1 MSMFKEFAMP
11 PLVLTV
17 IAAVVTGALV
27 ATESVTTPIIEQQ
40 AAAAADAARAV
51 VLPSAD
57 SFTQVTVDE
66 MPEGGVDIYEANNG
80 TGYVVTAQAKG
91 YGGMLKVM
99 VGIDSNGLISGT
111 EVLENNETQGLG
123 SKVSEHAFMDQYIGK
138 DSTLEG
144 IETISGTT
152 ISSNAFSKAVQNAYQ
167 VYGVAAGV
175 EVAGTQRD
183 PITDEVKAELFPNVT
198 SFQKYAVEGEAY
210 KAGDE
215 GYIVVTSNAGFAGDV
230 TTAIG
235 FDLDGAITG
244 VVFTETSETQDY
256 GEQYTRASWKDAQ
269 VGKTSADELDLI
281 SGSTVT
287 YDALKLNFTEAFE
300 MLPTLADASLEYE
313 GTAEGYNGT
322 MTVAV
327 GIDSTGAITSV
338 RLVDSA
344 DDFASKVSDEAFT
357 SQFVGKT
364 STDGISTIS
373 GATVSSTAFIEAV
386 NNALAAQKGA

>member
-235 FDLDGAITG
+235 FDLNGAITG

-281 SGSTVT
+281 SGATVT

-300 MLPTLADASLEYE
+300 MLPTLTDASLEYE

-386 NNALAAQKGA
+386 NNALAAQQGA

>member
-230 TTAIG
+230 TPAIG
-235 FDLDGAITG
+235 FDLNGAITG

>member
-167 VYGVAAGV
+167 VYAVAAGV

-235 FDLDGAITG
+235 FDLNGAITG

-281 SGSTVT
+281 SGATVT

>member
-183 PITDEVKAELFPNVT
+183 PITDEVKAEPFPNVT

-235 FDLDGAITG
+235 FDLNGAITG

-281 SGSTVT
+281 SGATVT

>member
-235 FDLDGAITG
+235 FDLNGAITG

-300 MLPTLADASLEYE
+300 MLPALADASLEYE

>member
-175 EVAGTQRD
+175 EVAGTPRD

-235 FDLDGAITG
+235 FDLNGAITG

>member
-235 FDLDGAITG
+235 FDLNGAITG

-281 SGSTVT
+281 SGATVT

-338 RLVDSA
+338 RLVDST

>member
-40 AAAAADAARAV
+40 AAAAADAARSV

-235 FDLDGAITG
+235 FDLNGAITG

>member
-138 DSTLEG
+138 DSNLEG
-144 IETISGTT
+144 LETISGTT
-152 ISSNAFSKAVQNAYQ
+152 ISSNAFTQAVRNAFA
-167 VYGVAAGV
+167 VYGEAAGV
-175 EVAGTQRD
+175 EVAGVERE

-235 FDLDGAITG
+235 FDLNGAITG

>member
-27 ATESVTTPIIEQQ
+27 ATESITTPIIEQQ

-51 VLPSAD
+51 VLPAAD
-57 SFTQVTVDE
+57 SFNQLTVDE
-66 MPEGGVDIYEANNG
+66 MPEGGVDVYEATNG
-80 TGYVVTAQAKG
+80 SGYVVTTQAKG

-99 VGIDSNGLISGT
+99 VGIDSNGLITGT

-138 DSTLEG
+138 DSNLEG
-144 IETISGTT
+144 IEAIGGTT
-152 ISSNAFSKAVQNAYQ
+152 ISSNAFTKAVRIAYE
-167 VYGVAAGV
+167 VYGQAAGV
-175 EVAGTQRD
+175 EIAGVERE
-183 PITDEVKAELFPNVT
+183 PISDEVKAELFPNVT

-210 KAGDE
+210 RAGNE
-215 GYIVVTSNAGFAGDV
+215 GYIIVTTSAGFAGDV

-235 FDLDGAITG
+235 LDNNGAITG

-256 GEQYTRASWKDAQ
+256 GEQYTRNSWKTAQ
-269 VGKTSADELDLI
+269 VGKTSADELDMI
-281 SGSTVT
+281 SGATIT
-287 YDALKLNFTEAFE
+287 GDALKQNFAQAFE
-300 MLPTLADASLEYE
+300 LLPTLADASLEYV

-338 RLVDSA
+338 RLVESG

>member
-235 FDLDGAITG
+235 FDLNGAITG
-244 VVFTETSETQDY
+244 VVFTETSETQVY
-256 GEQYTRASWKDAQ
+256 GEQYSRASWKDAQ

>member
-1 MSMFKEFAMP
+1 MAIGVFFIILAI
-11 PLVLTV
+11 LLV
-17 IAAVVTGALV
+17 IALPVGGVFGLM
-27 ATESVTTPIIEQQ
+27 SLLPSLMNPDFSF
-40 AAAAADAARAV
+40 AAADAARAV

-235 FDLDGAITG
+235 FDLNGAITG

>member
-235 FDLDGAITG
+235 FDLNGAITG

-357 SQFVGKT
+357 SQLVGKT

>member
-235 FDLDGAITG
+235 FDLNGAITG

-281 SGSTVT
+281 SGSTIT

>member
-235 FDLDGAITG
+235 FDLNGAITG

-322 MTVAV
+322 MSVAV

>member
-111 EVLENNETQGLG
+111 EVLKNNETQGLG

-235 FDLDGAITG
+235 FDLNGAITG

>member
-27 ATESVTTPIIEQQ
+27 ATESITTPIIEQQ

-51 VLPSAD
+51 VLPAAD
-57 SFTQVTVDE
+57 SFNQLTVDE
-66 MPEGGVDIYEANNG
+66 MPEGGVDVYEATNG
-80 TGYVVTAQAKG
+80 SGYVVTAQAKG

-99 VGIDSNGLISGT
+99 VGIDSNGLITGT

-138 DSTLEG
+138 DSNLEG
-144 IETISGTT
+144 IEAIGGTT
-152 ISSNAFSKAVQNAYQ
+152 ISSNAFTKAVRIAYE
-167 VYGVAAGV
+167 VYGQAAGV
-175 EVAGTQRD
+175 EIAGVERE
-183 PITDEVKAELFPNVT
+183 PISDEVKAELFPNVT

-210 KAGDE
+210 RAGNE
-215 GYIVVTSNAGFAGDV
+215 GYIIVTTSAGFAGDV

-235 FDLDGAITG
+235 LDNNGAITG

-256 GEQYTRASWKDAQ
+256 GEQYTRNSWKTAQ
-269 VGKTSADELDLI
+269 VGKTSADELDMI
-281 SGSTVT
+281 SGATIT
-287 YDALKLNFTEAFE
+287 GDALKQNFAQAFE
-300 MLPTLADASLEYE
+300 LLPTLADASLEYV

-338 RLVDSA
+338 RLVESG

-386 NNALAAQKGA
+386 NNALAAPEGA

>member
-27 ATESVTTPIIEQQ
+27 ATESITTPIIEQQ

-51 VLPSAD
+51 VLPAAD
-57 SFTQVTVDE
+57 SFNQLTVDE
-66 MPEGGVDIYEANNG
+66 MPEGGVDVYEATNG
-80 TGYVVTAQAKG
+80 SGYVVTAQAKG

-99 VGIDSNGLISGT
+99 VGIDSNGLITGT

-138 DSTLEG
+138 DSNLEG
-144 IETISGTT
+144 IEAIGGTT
-152 ISSNAFSKAVQNAYQ
+152 ISSNAFTKAVRIAYE
-167 VYGVAAGV
+167 VYGQAAGV
-175 EVAGTQRD
+175 EIAGVERE
-183 PITDEVKAELFPNVT
+183 PISDEVKAELFPNVT

-210 KAGDE
+210 RAGNE
-215 GYIVVTSNAGFAGDV
+215 GYIIVTTSAGFAGDV
-230 TTAIG
+230 TTTIG
-235 FDLDGAITG
+235 LDNNGAITG

-256 GEQYTRASWKDAQ
+256 GEQYTRNSWKTAQ
-269 VGKTSADELDLI
+269 VGKTSADELDMI
-281 SGSTVT
+281 SGATIT
-287 YDALKLNFTEAFE
+287 GDALKQNFAQAFE
-300 MLPTLADASLEYE
+300 LLPTLADASLEYV

-338 RLVDSA
+338 RLVESG

>member
-27 ATESVTTPIIEQQ
+27 ATESITTPIIEQQ

-51 VLPSAD
+51 VLPAAD
-57 SFTQVTVDE
+57 SFNQLTVDE
-66 MPEGGVDIYEANNG
+66 MPEGGVDVYEATNG
-80 TGYVVTAQAKG
+80 SGYVVTAQAKG

-99 VGIDSNGLISGT
+99 VGIDSNGLITGT

-138 DSTLEG
+138 DSNLEG
-144 IETISGTT
+144 IEAIGGTT
-152 ISSNAFSKAVQNAYQ
+152 ISSNAFTKAVRIAYE
-167 VYGVAAGV
+167 VYGQAAGV
-175 EVAGTQRD
+175 EIAGVERE
-183 PITDEVKAELFPNVT
+183 PISDEVKAELFPNVT

-210 KAGDE
+210 RAGNE
-215 GYIVVTSNAGFAGDV
+215 GYIIVTTSAGFAGDV

-235 FDLDGAITG
+235 LDNNGAITG

-256 GEQYTRASWKDAQ
+256 GEQYTRNSWKTAQ
-269 VGKTSADELDLI
+269 VGKTSADELDMI
-281 SGSTVT
+281 SGATIT
-287 YDALKLNFTEAFE
+287 GDALKQNFAQAFE
-300 MLPTLADASLEYE
+300 LLPTLADASLEYV

-338 RLVDSA
+338 RLVESG

-364 STDGISTIS
+364 SIDGISTIS

>member
-27 ATESVTTPIIEQQ
+27 ATESITTPIIEQQ

-51 VLPSAD
+51 VLPAAD
-57 SFTQVTVDE
+57 SFNQLTVDE
-66 MPEGGVDIYEANNG
+66 MPEGGVDVYEATNG
-80 TGYVVTAQAKG
+80 SGYVVTAQAKG

-99 VGIDSNGLISGT
+99 VGIDSNGLITGT
-111 EVLENNETQGLG
+111 EVLENNDTQGLG

-138 DSTLEG
+138 DSNLEG
-144 IETISGTT
+144 IEAIGGTT
-152 ISSNAFSKAVQNAYQ
+152 ISSNAFTKAVRIAYE
-167 VYGVAAGV
+167 VYGQAAGV
-175 EVAGTQRD
+175 EIAGVERE
-183 PITDEVKAELFPNVT
+183 PISDEVKAELFPNVT

-210 KAGDE
+210 RAGNE
-215 GYIVVTSNAGFAGDV
+215 GYIIVTTSAGFAGDV

-235 FDLDGAITG
+235 LDNNGAITG

-256 GEQYTRASWKDAQ
+256 GEQYTRNSWKTAQ
-269 VGKTSADELDLI
+269 VGKTSADELDMI
-281 SGSTVT
+281 SGATIT
-287 YDALKLNFTEAFE
+287 GDALKQNFAQAFE
-300 MLPTLADASLEYE
+300 LLPTLADASLEYV

-338 RLVDSA
+338 RLVESG

>member
-167 VYGVAAGV
+167 VYGEAAGV

-235 FDLDGAITG
+235 FDLNGAITG

>member
-235 FDLDGAITG
+235 FDLNGAITG

-313 GTAEGYNGT
+313 STAEGYNGT

>member
-27 ATESVTTPIIEQQ
+27 ATESITTPIIEQQ
-40 AAAAADAARAV
+40 AAAAADADRAV
-51 VLPSAD
+51 VLPATD
-57 SFTQVTVDE
+57 SFNQLTVDE
-66 MPEGGVDIYEANNG
+66 MPEGGVDVYEATNG
-80 TGYVVTAQAKG
+80 SGYVVTAQAKG

-99 VGIDSNGLISGT
+99 VGIDSNGLITGT

-138 DSTLEG
+138 DSNLEG
-144 IETISGTT
+144 IEAIGGTT
-152 ISSNAFSKAVQNAYQ
+152 ISSNAFTKAVRIAYE
-167 VYGVAAGV
+167 VYGQAAGV
-175 EVAGTQRD
+175 EIAGVERE
-183 PITDEVKAELFPNVT
+183 PISDEVKAELFPNVT

-210 KAGDE
+210 RAGNE
-215 GYIVVTSNAGFAGDV
+215 GYIIVTTSAGFAGDV

-235 FDLDGAITG
+235 LDNNGAITG

-256 GEQYTRASWKDAQ
+256 GEQYTRNSWKTAQ
-269 VGKTSADELDLI
+269 VGKTSADELDMI
-281 SGSTVT
+281 SGATIT
-287 YDALKLNFTEAFE
+287 GDALKQNFAQAFE
-300 MLPTLADASLEYE
+300 LLPTLADASLEYV

-327 GIDSTGAITSV
+327 GIDSTCAITSV
-338 RLVDSA
+338 RLVESG

>member
-40 AAAAADAARAV
+40 ATAAADAARAV

-152 ISSNAFSKAVQNAYQ
+152 ISSNAFSKAVQKAYQ
-167 VYGVAAGV
+167 VYAVAAGV

-235 FDLDGAITG
+235 FDLNGAITG

>member
-1 MSMFKEFAMP
+1 MP

-235 FDLDGAITG
+235 FDLNGAITG

-281 SGSTVT
+281 SGATVT

>member
-27 ATESVTTPIIEQQ
+27 ATESITTPIIEQP

-51 VLPSAD
+51 VLPAAD
-57 SFTQVTVDE
+57 SFNQLTVDE
-66 MPEGGVDIYEANNG
+66 MPEGGVDVYEATNG
-80 TGYVVTAQAKG
+80 SGYVVTAQAKG

-99 VGIDSNGLISGT
+99 VGIDSNGLITGT

-138 DSTLEG
+138 DSNLEG
-144 IETISGTT
+144 IEAIGGTT
-152 ISSNAFSKAVQNAYQ
+152 ISSNAFTKAVRIAYE
-167 VYGVAAGV
+167 VYGQAAGV
-175 EVAGTQRD
+175 EIAGVERE
-183 PITDEVKAELFPNVT
+183 PISDEVKAELFPNVT

-210 KAGDE
+210 RAGNE
-215 GYIVVTSNAGFAGDV
+215 GYIIVTTSAGFAGDV

-235 FDLDGAITG
+235 LDNNGAITG

-256 GEQYTRASWKDAQ
+256 GEQYTRNSWKTAQ
-269 VGKTSADELDLI
+269 VGKTSADELDMI
-281 SGSTVT
+281 SGATIT
-287 YDALKLNFTEAFE
+287 GDALKQNFAQAFE
-300 MLPTLADASLEYE
+300 LLPTLADASLEYV

-338 RLVDSA
+338 RLVESG

>member
-235 FDLDGAITG
+235 FDLNGAITG

-281 SGSTVT
+281 SGATVT

-344 DDFASKVSDEAFT
+344 DDFASKISDEAFT

>member
-210 KAGDE
+210 RAGDE

-235 FDLDGAITG
+235 FDLNGAITG

>member
-1 MSMFKEFAMP
+1 MSLFKEFAMP

-27 ATESVTTPIIEQQ
+27 ATESITTPIIEQQ

-51 VLPSAD
+51 VLPAAD
-57 SFTQVTVDE
+57 SFNQLTVDE
-66 MPEGGVDIYEANNG
+66 MPEGGVDVYEATNG
-80 TGYVVTAQAKG
+80 SGYVVTAQAKG

-99 VGIDSNGLISGT
+99 VGIDSNGLITGT

-138 DSTLEG
+138 DSNLEG
-144 IETISGTT
+144 IEAIGGTT
-152 ISSNAFSKAVQNAYQ
+152 ISSNAFTKAVRIAYE
-167 VYGVAAGV
+167 VYGQAAGV
-175 EVAGTQRD
+175 EIAGVERE
-183 PITDEVKAELFPNVT
+183 PISDEVKAELFPNVT

-210 KAGDE
+210 RAGNE
-215 GYIVVTSNAGFAGDV
+215 GYIIVTTSAGFAGDV

-235 FDLDGAITG
+235 LDNNGAITG

-256 GEQYTRASWKDAQ
+256 GEQYTRNSWKTAQ
-269 VGKTSADELDLI
+269 VGKTSADELDMI
-281 SGSTVT
+281 SGATIT
-287 YDALKLNFTEAFE
+287 GDALKQNFAQAFE
-300 MLPTLADASLEYE
+300 LLPTLADASLEYV

-338 RLVDSA
+338 RLVESG

>member
-27 ATESVTTPIIEQQ
+27 ATESITTPIIEQQ

-51 VLPSAD
+51 VLPAAD
-57 SFTQVTVDE
+57 SFNQLTVDE
-66 MPEGGVDIYEANNG
+66 MPEGGVDVYEATNG
-80 TGYVVTAQAKG
+80 SGYVVTAQAKG

-99 VGIDSNGLISGT
+99 VGIDSNGLITGT

-138 DSTLEG
+138 DSNLEG
-144 IETISGTT
+144 IEAIGGTT
-152 ISSNAFSKAVQNAYQ
+152 ISSNAFTKAVRIAYE
-167 VYGVAAGV
+167 VYGQAAGV
-175 EVAGTQRD
+175 EIAGVERE
-183 PITDEVKAELFPNVT
+183 PISDEVKAELFPNVT

-210 KAGDE
+210 RAGNE
-215 GYIVVTSNAGFAGDV
+215 GYIIVTTSAGFAGDV

-235 FDLDGAITG
+235 LDNNGAITG

-256 GEQYTRASWKDAQ
+256 GEQYTRNSWKTAQ
-269 VGKTSADELDLI
+269 VGKTSADELDMI
-281 SGSTVT
+281 SGATIT
-287 YDALKLNFTEAFE
+287 GDALKQNFAQAFE
-300 MLPTLADASLEYE
+300 LLPTLADASLEYV

-338 RLVDSA
+338 RLVESG

-357 SQFVGKT
+357 AQFVGKT

>member
-27 ATESVTTPIIEQQ
+27 ATESITTPIIEQQ

-51 VLPSAD
+51 VLPAAD
-57 SFTQVTVDE
+57 SFNQLTVDE
-66 MPEGGVDIYEANNG
+66 MPEGGVDVYEATNG
-80 TGYVVTAQAKG
+80 SGYVVTAQAKG

-99 VGIDSNGLISGT
+99 VGIDSNGLITGT

-138 DSTLEG
+138 DSNLEG
-144 IETISGTT
+144 IEAIGGTT
-152 ISSNAFSKAVQNAYQ
+152 ISSNAFTKAVRIAYE
-167 VYGVAAGV
+167 VYGQAAGV
-175 EVAGTQRD
+175 EIAGVERE
-183 PITDEVKAELFPNVT
+183 PISDEVKAELFPNVT

-210 KAGDE
+210 RAGNE
-215 GYIVVTSNAGFAGDV
+215 GYIIVTTSAGFAGDV

-235 FDLDGAITG
+235 LDNNGAITG

-256 GEQYTRASWKDAQ
+256 GEQYTRNSWKTAQ
-269 VGKTSADELDLI
+269 VGKTSADELDMI
-281 SGSTVT
+281 SGATIT
-287 YDALKLNFTEAFE
+287 GDALEQNFAQAFE
-300 MLPTLADASLEYE
+300 LLPTLADASLEYV

-338 RLVDSA
+338 RLVESG

>member
-27 ATESVTTPIIEQQ
+27 ATESITTPIIEQQ

-51 VLPSAD
+51 VLPAAD
-57 SFTQVTVDE
+57 SFNQLTVDE
-66 MPEGGVDIYEANNG
+66 MPEGGVDVYEATNG
-80 TGYVVTAQAKG
+80 SGYVVTAQAKG

-99 VGIDSNGLISGT
+99 VGIDSNGLITGT

-138 DSTLEG
+138 NSNLEG
-144 IETISGTT
+144 IEAIGGTT
-152 ISSNAFSKAVQNAYQ
+152 ISSNAFTKAVRIAYE
-167 VYGVAAGV
+167 VYGQAAGV
-175 EVAGTQRD
+175 EIAGVERE
-183 PITDEVKAELFPNVT
+183 PISDEVKAELFPNVT

-210 KAGDE
+210 RAGNE
-215 GYIVVTSNAGFAGDV
+215 GYIIVTTSAGFAGDV

-235 FDLDGAITG
+235 LDNNGAITG

-256 GEQYTRASWKDAQ
+256 GEQYTRNSWKTAQ
-269 VGKTSADELDLI
+269 VGKTSADELDMI
-281 SGSTVT
+281 SGATIT
-287 YDALKLNFTEAFE
+287 GDALKQNFAQAFE
-300 MLPTLADASLEYE
+300 LLPTLADASLEYV

-338 RLVDSA
+338 RLVESG

>member
-235 FDLDGAITG
+235 FDLNGAITG

-322 MTVAV
+322 MTVVV

>member
-51 VLPSAD
+51 GLPSAD

-235 FDLDGAITG
+235 FDLNGAITG

-281 SGSTVT
+281 SGATVT